1 MGQGPNYVLNKGFV
15 AGGSSAYALGQVVT
29 LDGDQ
34 TVNLAVTA
42 NDSPIIGLVT
52 EDVDAAK
59 VTTGKVVIGVAILG
73 IAKGLAGASVS
84 RGDRLVNEV
93 TTARVIKQVGTDNTA
108 VPVLGIALEDASDG
122 DLFDVL
128 LTPGGT
134 YTIVGA

>member
-1 MGQGPNYVLNKGFV
+1 MGQGPNYVLSKGFV

-34 TVNLAVTA
+34 LVNLAVTA
-42 NDSPIIGLVT
+42 NDSPIIGLVM

-59 VTTGKVVIGVAILG
+59 VATGKVVIGVAIMG

-93 TTARVIKQVGTDNTA
+93 TTARVITQAGTDNVAT
-108 VPVLGIALEDASDG
+108 PVLGIALEDAADG
-122 DLFDVL
+122 ELFDVL
-128 LTPGGT
+128 LTPGNT
-134 YTIVGA
+134 FTL